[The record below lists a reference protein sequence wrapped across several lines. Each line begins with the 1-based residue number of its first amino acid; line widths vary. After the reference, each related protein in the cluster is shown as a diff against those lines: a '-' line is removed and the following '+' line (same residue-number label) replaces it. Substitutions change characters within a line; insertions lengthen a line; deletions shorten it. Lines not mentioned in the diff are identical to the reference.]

1 MLKYA
6 SGCFYLL
13 YHLALIEPFGYSSCE
28 KENSLFLLEKRKCVN
43 ILYSKK
49 NKTHTGQRGDEV
61 SLCHREIPS
70 ACTSYSHSKFMS
82 CELL

>member
-6 SGCFYLL
+6 SGYFYLL

-49 NKTHTGQRGDEV
+49 RKNTEGQRADEV
-61 SLCHREIPS
+61 SLCHREMYFLFSFQI
-70 ACTSYSHSKFMS
+70 YV
-82 CELL
+82 L